1 MDLRKE
7 VFQKFLSLELSLT
20 TYMPCSSWMNEGQDF
35 SYLSVLE
42 MDEIIEVGNVRKLNW
57 PSKMESNQGQTEI
70 W

>member
-7 VFQKFLSLELSLT
+7 NFQNFLSLQLSLT
-20 TYMPCSSWMNEGQDF
+20 MYMPCSSWMNEAQDF

-42 MDEIIEVGNVRKLNW
+42 MDEIIEVGNVRKL
-57 PSKMESNQGQTEI
+57 KMESKQGSKEI

>member
-7 VFQKFLSLELSLT
+7 NFQNFLSLQLSLT
-20 TYMPCSSWMNEGQDF
+20 MYMPCSSWMNEAQDF

-42 MDEIIEVGNVRKLNW
+42 MDEIIEVGNVRKL
-57 PSKMESNQGQTEI
+57 KMESKQGSTEI

>member
-1 MDLRKE
+1 
-7 VFQKFLSLELSLT
+7 
-20 TYMPCSSWMNEGQDF
+20 MNETQDF

-57 PSKMESNQGQTEI
+57 PSEMESKQGQTEI